1 MQASP
6 KHVRAPHAHTIDYS
20 TRIVRR
26 SRSWENGRAS
36 VLSMAEL
43 TRKPRRVVEGVAG
56 RRCTVRRSWLTQGVT
71 GG

>member
-56 RRCTVRRSWLTQGVT
+56 TPAGAAPSVVHGLRRA
-71 GG
+71 